1 MQALKLWKQSVR
13 VDVKGPQDQATIAS
27 SHQMLWHEQQTEQ
40 AAGRIVLH

>member
-27 SHQMLWHEQQTEQ
+27 SHQQQTEQ